1 MASSDESVVRTRLL
15 LDGDG
20 TGDDRRLNQIA
31 KSFIQWV
38 SSKDEDDSETT
49 KEDHRKQHSR
59 LLATLAQCEWIQ
71 GKSSLVREMNRKEA
85 ENYEK
90 LYEQINGEIVE
101 AEKEIQTTKKELIEA
116 RKIRRNRMEY
126 DAMAKIINEN
136 PDRETQGKK
145 IEEIKAEIESYK
157 ATEAALEDKLE
168 SRKKQFHVL
177 VKSILDLQAL
187 LEEDTDT
194 SIENGLSSQDTEET
208 DEVMEVN

>member
-1 MASSDESVVRTRLL
+1 MTVNIFLTL
-15 LDGDG
+15 
-20 TGDDRRLNQIA
+20 Q
-31 KSFIQWV
+31 FIQWV